1 MRFFTSSIKLQIYA
15 AYAMLALP
23 IVLLGYLTLST
34 HRNFSSIT
42 ELTIEQDY
50 VFSLTAS
57 LQRDVID
64 LQRNVLIY
72 KDTASAG
79 SVQNAEE
86 LYEQLQGTLNLLK
99 DHPRLQAHND
109 KLSRMHQHLIDY
121 KTNFDIVVDNRKQ
134 QTHLVKKYITEVS
147 PSLQKHLFDLDLS
160 PSVRNKIAQH
170 FYAAQRN
177 SLSYLVTSD
186 HNYINGFKE
195 NIVLAEELLSSK
207 NKDSLFN
214 QEIGDYKRN
223 FLKIVNLKRNYIF
236 LINVVMAGSAQEIL
250 YYANELAE
258 LTRAHS
264 VTQSEQ
270 VVDNLA
276 KQRTIILVF
285 VSFGLLMT
293 IATPLYFLSL
303 ITKPIQKITRVFKSL
318 ANGDS
323 IDAIPGGDRDDE
335 IGMLAKAADVFKAKN
350 EQTNELLEHAK
361 QSVLIQQEL
370 NKELAN
376 AKGRAEKALS
386 VKSDFLANMS
396 HELRTP
402 LNSVIGYT
410 VRLLKKAEG
419 FDKRQLSSLNAIER
433 NGKHLLAMINDILDL
448 SKIEANKLEMRF
460 EPVPIVNL
468 CEDVIDQMRASSDEK
483 SLSLSFHNNA
493 SSDLEITTDPVRL
506 TQVLINL
513 LSNAIK
519 YTEQGWVTLTADYQA
534 INKRIVIS
542 VADSGIGIQEEDM
555 ARLFNRFEQFD
566 TDTRFKIGHG
576 TGLGLAIVDNLTRL
590 LGIEVS
596 ATSTFGEGSTF
607 TLIVPLTAPETVTSH
622 KN

>member
-23 IVLLGYLTLST
+23 IVLLGYLSLST

-42 ELTIEQDY
+42 ELTFEQEH

-86 LYEQLQGTLNLLK
+86 LYEQLQLTLNLLK
-99 DHPRLQAHND
+99 DHPRLRSHND
-109 KLSRMHQHLIDY
+109 KLNRMHQHLIDY

-134 QTHLVKKYITEVS
+134 QTQLVKTYISEVS
-147 PSLQKHLFDLDLS
+147 PNLQKHLFDLDLS
-160 PSVRNKIAQH
+160 FSVRNKIAQH

-186 HNYINGFKE
+186 HIYISGFRE
-195 NIVLAEELLSSK
+195 NIGFAENLLSEKHQNSAF
-207 NKDSLFN
+207 S
-214 QEIGDYKRN
+214 QEINSYKRD

-258 LTRAHS
+258 LTREHS
-264 VTQSEQ
+264 ANQSKE
-270 VVDNLA
+270 VVESLA
-276 KQRTIILVF
+276 KQRTIILIF

-303 ITKPIQKITRVFKSL
+303 ITKPIQQITHVFKSL
-318 ANGDS
+318 ASGDT
-323 IDAIPGGDRDDE
+323 IDTIPGGERDDE

-410 VRLLKKAEG
+410 VRLLKNSDDM
-419 FDKRQLSSLNAIER
+419 DKRQLSSLNAIER

-448 SKIEANKLEMRF
+448 SKIEANKLDMRF
-460 EPVPIVNL
+460 EPVLIVSL

-483 SLSLSFHNNA
+483 HLSLSFHNNA
-493 SSDLEITTDPVRL
+493 PTELEVVTDPVRL
-506 TQVLINL
+506 TQVIINL

-534 INKRIVIS
+534 LNEQIIIS
-542 VADSGIGIQEEDM
+542 VADSGIGIHEDDM

-576 TGLGLAIVDNLTRL
+576 TGLGLAIVDNLSRL
-590 LGIEVS
+590 LGVKIS
-596 ATSTFGEGSTF
+596 ATSTLGEGSTF
-607 TLIVPLTAPETVTSH
+607 TLTVPLTPSLSTEDC
-622 KN
+622 

>member
-1 MRFFTSSIKLQIYA
+1 MRFFTSSIKLQMYA

-23 IVLLGYLTLST
+23 IILLGYLTLST
-34 HRNFSSIT
+34 HRNFTSVT
-42 ELTIEQDY
+42 ELTIEQDR

-86 LYEQLQGTLNLLK
+86 LYEQLQKTLTLLQN
-99 DHPRLQAHND
+99 HPQLTQHSE
-109 KLSRMHQHLIDY
+109 KLSRMQQHLIDY

-134 QTHLVKKYITEVS
+134 QTQLVKNYITEVS
-147 PSLQKHLFDLDLS
+147 PRLQKQLFQLKLTAKS
-160 PSVRNKIAQH
+160 RNAIAQY

-186 HNYINGFKE
+186 HTYISGFKE
-195 NIVLAEELLSSK
+195 SIGLAENLLPDSQLNSPFAEEISNYK
-207 NKDSLFN
+207 KD
-214 QEIGDYKRN
+214 

-250 YYANELAE
+250 YYASELANSTHE
-258 LTRAHS
+258 DS
-264 VTQSEQ
+264 VVQSEH
-270 VVDNLA
+270 VVTNLA
-276 KQRTIILVF
+276 RQRLIILAF
-285 VSFGLLMT
+285 VSFGVLMT
-293 IATPLYFLSL
+293 IATPLYFSGL
-303 ITKPIQKITRVFKSL
+303 ITKPIQKITHVFNNL
-318 ANGDS
+318 AEGGAIS
-323 IDAIPGGDRDDE
+323 AIPGRDREDE

-361 QSVLIQQEL
+361 QSVIIQQEL
-370 NKELAN
+370 NRELAN
-376 AKGRAEKALS
+376 AKERAEKALS
-386 VKSDFLANMS
+386 VKSEFLANMS

-410 VRLLKKAEG
+410 VRLLKKQDG
-419 FDKRQLSSLNAIER
+419 FDPRQLSSLNAIER

-448 SKIEANKLEMRF
+448 SKIEANKLELRF
-460 EPVPIVNL
+460 EPVLITSL
-468 CEDVIDQMRASSDEK
+468 CDDVMDQMRPSSEEK
-483 SLSLSFHNNA
+483 TLSLSFHNA
-493 SSDLEITTDPVRL
+493 LPADLEIVTDPVRL

-519 YTEQGWVTLTADYQA
+519 YTEQGWVNLTAELQVS
-534 INKRIVIS
+534 KHRIIIS
-542 VADSGIGIQEEDM
+542 VADSGIGIQEDDM
-555 ARLFNRFEQFD
+555 ARLFHRFEQFD

-590 LGIEVS
+590 LGIKVS

-607 TLIVPLTAPETVTSH
+607 TLTIPLEPERVTTKKH
-622 KN
+622 